1 MSNLIKINP
10 SEYGLTETKAQEIE
24 QMFKPMLEKMSEL
37 EKEYNDIIKLPIT
50 ETTCQLAKELRLKY
64 VKVRTGTAAIHKDLK
79 AFYLNG
85 GRFVDGWKNAQ
96 LFASQGIEEKLESIE
111 QHFIIIERER
121 IAKLES
127 ERIELLKPYSDVMPQ
142 GLGLMDEQVFQNY
155 LTGAKTTYEARI
167 EAERKAEADRL
178 AAIEAERIERERI
191 RVENERLK
199 AEAIEREKAAEA
211 ERKRQAAI
219 LEAERKEAEAKQR
232 AIEEQARKEREAAEA
247 EQRKLRAELEAKAE
261 AERKAKA
268 EQERIERE
276 KRLAEA
282 KAAKAPIKEKL
293 TVWVNTL
300 PACPDGNQ
308 DVAAKFAA
316 FKTWV
321 LSQIEQM

>member
-10 SEYGLTETKAQEIE
+10 QEYGLTETKAQEIE

-64 VKVRTGTAAIHKDLK
+64 VKVRTGTAAIHKELK

-111 QHFIIIERER
+111 QHFINLERER

-127 ERIELLKPYSDVMPQ
+127 ERTELLKPYSDVMPQ
-142 GLGLMDEQVFQNY
+142 GLGLMDEPVFQNY
-155 LTGAKTTYEARI
+155 LTGAKVAYEARI
-167 EAERKAEADRL
+167 EAERKAETDRL

-247 EQRKLRAELEAKAE
+247 EQRKLRAELEAKE
-261 AERKAKA
+261 QAERKAKA

-276 KRLAEA
+276 RRLAEA

-300 PACPDGNQ
+300 PECPEGNQ
-308 DVAAKFAA
+308 DIAAKFAA
-316 FKTWV
+316 FKSWV
-321 LSQIEQM
+321 LAQIEQM

>member
-24 QMFKPMLEKMSEL
+24 LMFKPMLEKMSEL
-37 EKEYNDIIKLPIT
+37 EKEYNDIINLPIT

-211 ERKRQAAI
+211 ERK
-219 LEAERKEAEAKQR
+219 EAEAKQR